1 MEATRVSRRKM
12 SDEHKA
18 ALAQGRTEGRIVRDY
33 LEALRSNRPKRGR
46 KRTEASITRRLE
58 AIEKSLSEANPLNEL
73 KLVQERR
80 DLLAERDSMSNGVDL
95 SDVEDKFVQVAKEYG
110 ERQGISYSSWREVGV
125 QPNVLKRAGVSR
137 SG

>member
-18 ALAQGRTEGRIVRDY
+18 ALAQGRTDGRIVRDY

-110 ERQGISYSSWREVGV
+110 KRQGISYSSWREVGV

>member
-80 DLLAERDSMSNGVDL
+80 DLLAERDSMTNGVDL

>member
-1 MEATRVSRRKM
+1 M

-80 DLLAERDSMSNGVDL
+80 DLLAERESMTNGVDL
-95 SDVEDKFVQVAKEYG
+95 SDVEEKFVQVAKEYG

-125 QPNVLKRAGVSR
+125 QPNVLKRAGISR

>member
-1 MEATRVSRRKM
+1 M

-80 DLLAERDSMSNGVDL
+80 DLLAERDSMTNGVDL

>member
-1 MEATRVSRRKM
+1 M

-80 DLLAERDSMSNGVDL
+80 DLLAERDSMTHGVDL

>member
-18 ALAQGRTEGRIVRDY
+18 ALAQGRTDGRIVRDY

-80 DLLAERDSMSNGVDL
+80 DLLAERDSMTNGVDL

>member
-1 MEATRVSRRKM
+1 MEATRASRRKM

-80 DLLAERDSMSNGVDL
+80 DLLAERDSMTNGVDL

-110 ERQGISYSSWREVGV
+110 KRQGISYSSWREVGV

>member
-1 MEATRVSRRKM
+1 METNRASRRTM

-110 ERQGISYSSWREVGV
+110 KRQGISYSSWREVGV

>member
-1 MEATRVSRRKM
+1 MEAKRVSRRKM

-80 DLLAERDSMSNGVDL
+80 DLLAERDSMTNGVDL

>member
-1 MEATRVSRRKM
+1 M

>member
-1 MEATRVSRRKM
+1 M

-80 DLLAERDSMSNGVDL
+80 DLLAERESMTNGVDL

-125 QPNVLKRAGVSR
+125 QPNVLKRAGISR

>member
-1 MEATRVSRRKM
+1 METNRASRRTM

-80 DLLAERDSMSNGVDL
+80 DLLAERDSMTNGVDL